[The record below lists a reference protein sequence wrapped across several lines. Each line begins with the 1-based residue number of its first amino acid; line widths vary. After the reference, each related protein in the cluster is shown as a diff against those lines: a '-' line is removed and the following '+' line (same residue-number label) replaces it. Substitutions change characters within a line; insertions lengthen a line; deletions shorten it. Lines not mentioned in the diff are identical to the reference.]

1 MTQLA
6 FIYKYFPLY
15 RLRRLGKP
23 LLSALFVEV
32 ALQQALEAAA
42 MTGLILCH
50 LVDGVVDGV
59 EVQLLGLLGQIHL
72 AGTGTALGVNAHLQV
87 LLGAVGYDFAEK
99 LCEFCCV
106 LCFFVSCFFPV

>member
-32 ALQQALEAAA
+32 ALQQALESLAVAS
-42 MTGLILCH
+42 
-50 LVDGVVDGV
+50 LVW
-59 EVQLLGLLGQIHL
+59 
-72 AGTGTALGVNAHLQV
+72 
-87 LLGAVGYDFAEK
+87 
-99 LCEFCCV
+99 
-106 LCFFVSCFFPV
+106 